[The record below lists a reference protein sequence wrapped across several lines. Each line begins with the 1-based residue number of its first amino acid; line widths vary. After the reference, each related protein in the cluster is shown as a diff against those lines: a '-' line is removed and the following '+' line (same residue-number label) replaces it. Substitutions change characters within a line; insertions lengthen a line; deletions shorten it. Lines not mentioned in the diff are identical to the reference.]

1 MHELSPTFAMLSE
14 TPDGRNTGSR
24 TASLT
29 ALALQRTAELDDDE
43 CYVNSVLFE
52 HHLQCRGLNAS
63 DFRPTV

>member
-29 ALALQRTAELDDDE
+29 ALALQRTAGLDDE
-43 CYVNSVLFE
+43 CYDNSVLFE